1 MATEKSKP
9 WLDGIIDTLVAS
21 RLLRESGIPHRNRLA
36 VILLDSA
43 FETMCRAYLRH
54 EAGIPLDDAH
64 RHRPNLMKMIK
75 SKVPNIDPDVWKSI
89 DYFYTEIRND
99 FYHESASKTL
109 TDAALL
115 DYEETVYFVI
125 DRAFSLKTA
134 DLVQA
139 ALGKAMLVG
148 APERPEE
155 VPISLAGI
163 ATKVDRVLAGVAT
176 IKPRNVEE
184 LNTFF
189 KKEGVSL
196 RLSRDEF
203 TSIVARN
210 RGSKN
215 FFYFNKD
222 LKRWELSALGRFRL
236 PNVAGANAR

>member
-1 MATEKSKP
+1 M
-9 WLDGIIDTLVAS
+9 
-21 RLLRESGIPHRNRLA
+21 
-36 VILLDSA
+36 
-43 FETMCRAYLRH
+43 
-54 EAGIPLDDAH
+54 
-64 RHRPNLMKMIK
+64 
-75 SKVPNIDPDVWKSI
+75 
-89 DYFYTEIRND
+89 
-99 FYHESASKTL
+99 
-109 TDAALL
+109 
-115 DYEETVYFVI
+115 YFVI